1 MGVPKW
7 SGYGLLC
14 YMEDMPAVVC
24 SSHSRVLVW
33 WCWIGLGT
41 DLLYL
46 LGANSYYDVV
56 LWFRILHHCPWILG
70 KTTDYIPFF
79 FFFFACNICLEY
91 IQNCVAMACFPCE
104 LTRKG
109 TACDG
114 LWPWCHPPAVS
125 VGSPPDDSSVLWF
138 YQSAGFLVLTWTTRF
153 SFLLLGT
160 VSFVVNANHS
170 FNTCFT
176 VSSVAYTHTE
186 FNSCLICMDISIT
199 SLYISIR
206 SLYTFIRAV

>member
-1 MGVPKW
+1 MLNW
-7 SGYGLLC
+7 SGDWSFIPVRSQQLL
-14 YMEDMPAVVC
+14 
-24 SSHSRVLVW
+24 
-33 WCWIGLGT
+33 WCCPLIQNLASLSMNLRQDYW
-41 DLLYL
+41 LY
-46 LGANSYYDVV
+46 
-56 LWFRILHHCPWILG
+56 
-70 KTTDYIPFF
+70 PFF

-138 YQSAGFLVLTWTTRF
+138 YQSAGFLVLTWTTHF

-176 VSSVAYTHTE
+176 VSSVAYTHTQ